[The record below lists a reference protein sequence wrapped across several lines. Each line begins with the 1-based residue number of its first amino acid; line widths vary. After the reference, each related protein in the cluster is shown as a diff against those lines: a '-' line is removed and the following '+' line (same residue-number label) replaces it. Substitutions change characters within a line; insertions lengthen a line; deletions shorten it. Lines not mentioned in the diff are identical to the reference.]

1 MLVILKDE
9 AVNIRSG
16 LNEIISADASSSISE
31 VSVPVQ
37 GKAED
42 GASQGDTNPRDN
54 LRSPISNTTQKKI
67 AVHWLKLKEDIISE
81 VDVNYKTV
89 FKVVYQAGGQVV
101 GVGAGVERDI

>member
-16 LNEIISADASSSISE
+16 HNEIISADASSSISE